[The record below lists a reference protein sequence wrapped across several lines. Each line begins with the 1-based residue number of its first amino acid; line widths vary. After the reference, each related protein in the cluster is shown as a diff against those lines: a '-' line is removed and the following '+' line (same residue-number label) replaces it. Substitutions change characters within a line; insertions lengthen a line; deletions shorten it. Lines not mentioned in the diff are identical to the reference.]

1 MKLSQLIN
9 MKLST
14 LRDNSSEGMKYEV
27 LQYYHQN
34 PALYGDQIM
43 LNTQLINEKYQF
55 NHMSL
60 KMSVQILLDQ
70 NIIGQAMVS
79 SSESVC

>member
-1 MKLSQLIN
+1 
-9 MKLST
+9 
-14 LRDNSSEGMKYEV
+14 
-27 LQYYHQN
+27 
-34 PALYGDQIM
+34 M

>member
-1 MKLSQLIN
+1 M
-9 MKLST
+9 
-14 LRDNSSEGMKYEV
+14 RCSSIIIKT
-27 LQYYHQN
+27 Q
-34 PALYGDQIM
+34 PFSGDQIM